1 MNTGPMNIY
10 QKLLNIRKGF
20 SDAKITKSGTSK
32 YAGFSYFKLDDIVP
46 TITKLCAETQAL
58 PIITYGDGVAKM
70 RLINAEKPDEFIEI
84 ECAMRDLSGAKNTM
98 NATQAYGA
106 VQTYTRRYLYLTMF
120 DIIEDDELDA
130 GQKKDQGSKTSEQQN
145 ESQQPPKR
153 AAMPPVQEP
162 QPKAQRK
169 PKPGKMSAENKTMMN
184 KLVLSYSRVSGMS
197 VKDTVKTIED
207 YFETKS
213 ADLTDEQAPEVFRLL
228 EKLIIKGME
237 GVQEAQESA

>member
-1 MNTGPMNIY
+1 MNIY
-10 QKLLNIRKGF
+10 EKLLKVREGF
-20 SDAKITKSGTSK
+20 SAAKITKSGQNTF
-32 YAGFSYFKLDDIVP
+32 ANFNYFELSDIVP
-46 TITKLCAETQAL
+46 TITKLCAEVKAL
-58 PIITYGDGVAKM
+58 PLINYGQGTATLKF
-70 RLINAEKPDEFIEI
+70 INAEKPDEFIEVTC
-84 ECAMRDLSGAKNTM
+84 EMREITNNKM
-98 NATQAYGA
+98 NAAQAYGSI
-106 VQTYTRRYLYLTMF
+106 QTYTRRYLYLTMF
-120 DIIEDDELDA
+120 DIVEPDTLDTLP
-130 GQKKDQGSKTSEQQN
+130 QGTQD
-145 ESQQPPKR
+145 PPKR

-184 KLVLSYSRVSGMS
+184 KLVLSYSKVSGMS